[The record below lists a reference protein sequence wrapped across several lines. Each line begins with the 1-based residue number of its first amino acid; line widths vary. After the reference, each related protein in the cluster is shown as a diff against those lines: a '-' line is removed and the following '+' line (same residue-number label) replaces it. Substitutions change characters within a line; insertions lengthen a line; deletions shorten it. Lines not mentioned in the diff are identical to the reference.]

1 METTPLAALSAEL
14 TALVERSALSVVRVE
29 GRRRQAA
36 SGVAWSADVVVT
48 AHHAVERDEEL
59 EVGLPDG
66 DVTPAEVIGR
76 DPTTDVAALRVRA
89 RGLTAVAWPAEDPTL
104 TAGALVAGV
113 SRPGRTAR
121 AALGIVAR
129 TSGEWRAP
137 RGGRIDRWLETTL
150 DLHRGLSGGLAV
162 SAAGAPLGLITSGL
176 VHRTAMVVGAAT
188 LRRVVGALL
197 ADGEVRRGY
206 LGVATTPLPLPPAL
220 RAATGEEVAL
230 LVTAVE
236 PGSPAERAGLRFAD
250 AILSFGGER
259 LQEPA
264 SLLSLLAE
272 ERIGAAVT
280 LTLLRGGEVREV
292 TVTVGVR
299 ERRPA

>member
-1 METTPLAALSAEL
+1 METTSLAALSTEL
-14 TALVERSALSVVRVE
+14 TALVERFAPSVVRVE
-29 GRRRQAA
+29 GRRRQAS
-36 SGVAWSADVVVT
+36 SGVVWSADVVVT

-59 EVGLPDG
+59 EVGLPSG
-66 DVTPAEVIGR
+66 EVAPAEVIGR
-76 DPTTDVAALRVRA
+76 DPTTDLAALRLRA
-89 RGLTAVAWPAEDPTL
+89 QGLTAVAWPAEDPAL
-104 TAGALVAGV
+104 SAGALVAGV

-121 AALGIVAR
+121 ATLGILAR
-129 TSGEWRAP
+129 ASGEWRAP

-150 DLHRGLSGGLAV
+150 ELHRGLSGGLAV
-162 SAAGAPLGLITSGL
+162 SAAGAPLGLLTSGL
-176 VHRTAMVVGAAT
+176 VQRTAMVVGAAT
-188 LRRVVGALL
+188 LRRVVDALV

-272 ERIGAAVT
+272 ERIGEAVT
-280 LTLLRGGEVREV
+280 LALLRGGEVREV